1 MMGQEGNGTS
11 EQLIRIRSYLL
22 WERDGRPQGR
32 AEEYWFRA
40 KDEIDADIERQ
51 WRAIG
56 LEAETEH
63 YVPSRPAITPR
74 PVRIRTG

>member
-1 MMGQEGNGTS
+1 MIGQEGKSTS

-22 WERDGRPQGR
+22 WERDGRPEGR

-40 KDEIDADIERQ
+40 KQEIDEDIERQ

-56 LEAETEH
+56 LEAETAH
-63 YVPSRPAITPR
+63 YVPSRPAISPR
-74 PVRIRTG
+74 PVRSRTG